1 MSGIALAQLGE
12 IADLQA
18 GVGFPVDLQGRS
30 SGDYPVAKVGDISRV
45 GRSGEAVISAAD
57 HYIDEGDLARLR
69 VRPIPPGSV
78 LFAKIGE
85 AIRRNHRVIAGCAL
99 LVDNNAMAAIP
110 TSRVESRY
118 LYHFLRSIDFY
129 VLTSATTVPA
139 LRKSELE
146 RLPVPLPPLPEQRRI
161 AGILDKADALRAKRR
176 AALAQLDIL
185 TQSIFLDMF
194 GDPATNPKG
203 WPVWTIRDL
212 LESASYGT
220 SEKAAVTGEFPVLRM
235 NNITRTGEMDF
246 AQLKYMDLREDQRE
260 RYLVRTGD
268 VLFNRTNSADLVGKT
283 AIYREANP
291 MAYAG
296 YLIRLRVNRKYEPEY
311 LAAFLNTGYSK
322 RVLRSMCKSII
333 GMANINATELQALRV
348 PVPPHPVQHEF
359 AGRITAVEKLKAAHR
374 ISLVGQ
380 DDLFTTLQQR
390 AFRGDL

>member
-57 HYIDEGDLARLR
+57 NYIDEGDLARLR
-69 VRPIPPGSV
+69 ARPIPPGSV

-110 TSRVESRY
+110 TRRIESRY
-118 LYHFLRSIDFY
+118 LYHFLRTVDFY
-129 VLTSATTVPA
+129 GLASATTVPA

-146 RLPVPLPPLPEQRRI
+146 RLPVPLPLLPEQRRI
-161 AGILDKADALRAKRR
+161 AEILDKADALRAKRR
-176 AALAQLDIL
+176 EALSQLDTL

-203 WPVWTIRDL
+203 WPVRTIRDL

-220 SEKAAVTGEFPVLRM
+220 SEKAKATGEFPVLRM
-235 NNITRTGEMDF
+235 SNITRTGEMDF
-246 AQLKYMDLREDQRE
+246 AELKYMDLKEDQRE

-268 VLFNRTNSADLVGKT
+268 VLFNRTNSAKLVGKT

-296 YLIRLRVNRKYEPEY
+296 YLIRLRVNRKHEPDY
-311 LAAFLNTGYSK
+311 LAAFLNTMYSK

-333 GMANINATELQALRV
+333 GMANINATELQALRI

-359 AGRITAVEKLKAAHR
+359 AGCISAVEKLKATHR
-374 ISLVGQ
+374 ISIAKQ
-380 DDLFTTLQQR
+380 DDVFSAVQQR